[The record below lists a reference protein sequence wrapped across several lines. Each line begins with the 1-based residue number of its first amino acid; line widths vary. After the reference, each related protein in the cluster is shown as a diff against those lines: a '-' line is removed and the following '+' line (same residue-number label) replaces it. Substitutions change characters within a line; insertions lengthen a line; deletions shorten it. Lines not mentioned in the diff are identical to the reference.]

1 MCGLV
6 GFLAPH
12 LDHKQRATLLTDL
25 LRASQKRGPDATGIA
40 FVTDSEMQ
48 ILKKPLD
55 ANKFC
60 QDKEFLEKTQELPPV
75 VMGHTRAASRAGS
88 GNGYNK
94 TTGDEKLSGADHNP
108 NNHPFFSQATGIAL
122 AHNGF
127 LDRGFW
133 EKSAGDNNSSILL
146 PFESTTDSEVAL
158 RVLEAFM
165 LADGDRLSLL
175 DCIDNLCLN
184 VSGSYAYSIVHESDP
199 NSIWLV
205 KKDKPLFVAWVPS
218 YKAVIFAS
226 EKEII
231 TTAITDYEY
240 EEFFGYI
247 TNGIEIT
254 PDCYHEPLREKTAIQ
269 ISINLTTKS
278 DKLFTFQEITITP
291 TNSDYDFHKKVYEKK
306 IAQEKSADKTVSVA
320 N

>member
-12 LDHKQRATLLTDL
+12 LDYKQRASLLKDL

-40 FVTDSEMQ
+40 FVQDSEMQ
-48 ILKKPLD
+48 ILKKPLE
-55 ANKFC
+55 ASKFC
-60 QDKEFLEKTQELPPV
+60 QDKEFLERTQELPQV
-75 VMGHTRAASRAGS
+75 VMGHCRAASRAGS
-88 GNGYNK
+88 GSGYNK
-94 TTGDEKLSGADHNP
+94 TTGDEKLATSEHNP

-122 AHNGF
+122 SHNGF

-133 EKSAGDNNSSILL
+133 EKSAGDHENSILR

-158 RVLEAFM
+158 RVLEAFI
-165 LADGDRLSLL
+165 LADGDRLSMLE
-175 DCIDNLCLN
+175 CIDNLCLN
-184 VSGSYAYSIVHESDP
+184 VSGSYAYAIVQEADP

-205 KKDKPLFVAWVPS
+205 KKDKPLFVAWVPA

-226 EKEII
+226 EKDII
-231 TTAITDYEY
+231 TSAITDYEY

-247 TNGIEIT
+247 TNGIEVT
-254 PDCYHEPLREKTAIQ
+254 PECYHEPLQEKTALQ
-269 ISINLTTKS
+269 ITINVNQKA
-278 DKLFTFQEITITP
+278 DKLFSFKEIPITP

-306 IAQEKSADKTVSVA
+306 IEQEQHDTQPASVA